1 MSHASLRFM
10 AWWSYK
16 IGFKTWF
23 FSTCVGLSY
32 SIILLLNRSLFVG
45 PINLFACFVFS
56 IKIYLSSSFK
66 IETYFSNINSLYLLL
81 NIKSACS
88 WYYFWIALLIA
99 CRNLSLCTILLHNN
113 SLMKNLLTI
122 KVCLNLSGPNLRY
135 LSFLV
140 NFSPSRHETSLRR
153 LFQVFFKSLGNG
165 M

>member
-122 KVCLNLSGPNLRY
+122 KVCLNLSGPNPPRIPQIPLISSKF
-135 LSFLV
+135 LSQQARDVFKTS
-140 NFSPSRHETSLRR
+140 FSG
-153 LFQVFFKSLGNG
+153 LF
-165 M
+165 